1 MSGYLTPSSFSFA
14 LAPFYISLLI
24 LFLHLPV
31 FHTES
36 HGGEMHRVVLAF
48 TAVALYRVFTG
59 PRKHVLIFNAA
70 LSRAGG
76 VGPNLEACATMRQE
90 KQDKE

>member
-1 MSGYLTPSSFSFA
+1 
-14 LAPFYISLLI
+14 
-24 LFLHLPV
+24 
-31 FHTES
+31 
-36 HGGEMHRVVLAF
+36 MHRVVLAF
-48 TAVALYRVFTG
+48 TAAALHRVFTG

>member
-36 HGGEMHRVVLAF
+36 HGGGNAVVLAF
-48 TAVALYRVFTG
+48 TAAALYRVFTG